1 MEGHDPVEGDDSN
14 CGTGG
19 MSFSNSG
26 GPSVDGRHTIG
37 TVYDIITATAMMTKI
52 AVISIEI
59 CRTIARSQM
68 FAQHGEIWQDIC

>member
-37 TVYDIITATAMMTKI
+37 TVYDMHA
-52 AVISIEI
+52 
-59 CRTIARSQM
+59 
-68 FAQHGEIWQDIC
+68 